1 MQGAMPGKR
10 RDTAGSK
17 TRGGTGTGST
27 GPGVESPGVRH
38 AKAEPGPGSKGTG
51 VRALEQKQS
60 PKENR
65 TPESDLGGR
74 TRLPKPRSIEC
85 IDEGVWSGAQEEACG
100 QVKKE
105 YCIPEKLGAY
115 YNKMCMPGQLLL
127 AGEIHR
133 RTQIVYDYRSKK
145 VVYRENRRTFK

>member
-10 RDTAGSK
+10 SDTAGSK
-17 TRGGTGTGST
+17 NRGGTGTGST
-27 GPGVESPGVRH
+27 GPGGRR
-38 AKAEPGPGSKGTG
+38 AKAEPRPGPRSKGTG
-51 VRALEQKQS
+51 VPALEQKQS

-65 TPESDLGGR
+65 TLESDLGGR
-74 TRLPKPRSIEC
+74 TRLPKPRSIKY

-100 QVKKE
+100 QVKRE